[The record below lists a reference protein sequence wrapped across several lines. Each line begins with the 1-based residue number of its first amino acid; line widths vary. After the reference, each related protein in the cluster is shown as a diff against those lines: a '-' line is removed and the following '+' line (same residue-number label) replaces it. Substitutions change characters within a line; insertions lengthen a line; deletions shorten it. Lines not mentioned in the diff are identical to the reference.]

1 MDGKT
6 EENVFIVICA
16 LIYKWYVEM
25 TLKPKQLSPKKEIK
39 CIFEEKLYF
48 FIMKIGFPNYHRNIV
63 RS

>member
-25 TLKPKQLSPKKEIK
+25 TLKPKQLSPKKK
-39 CIFEEKLYF
+39 
-48 FIMKIGFPNYHRNIV
+48 
-63 RS
+63 